1 MDVTLYGTNQIVFV
15 LSIFL
20 GLRSL
25 RGTASAWHFM
35 FPRAKI
41 LAGISFYPPNLEG
54 CQFWLKAPLHLG
66 SAGRKLPNWQKRS
79 GIHRAGKQSSLFKDR
94 NLGLNGES
102 EHGSFFCPCR
112 AKDCGGGMWWWKIR
126 HFCWRQAIMGCSADA
141 SVACAGIPVQG
152 YMYRIQGRQKINV
165 NFVKQQ
171 PPGLACCC

>member
-112 AKDCGGGMWWWKIR
+112 AKDCGGEVMMEDKTLLTASNNGLLCWCLCCMRWNSCARLYVQNTGKAKNKCK
-126 HFCWRQAIMGCSADA
+126 FC
-141 SVACAGIPVQG
+141 
-152 YMYRIQGRQKINV
+152 
-165 NFVKQQ
+165 
-171 PPGLACCC
+171 